1 MGMMGERLRWRR
13 EQSFQS
19 NYRGLDCT
27 DSRCPDSTCNFLG
40 WSPFLKL
47 IPPVLLPTFDGNRTM
62 LRSTRML
69 LPLLALICATP
80 ALAEPP
86 DTSYIYPAGGQR
98 GTKVQVRIGGF
109 YLYEKTPLELIG
121 PGISGPAEIE
131 RIPTKWFEGPVI
143 KQPAS
148 QQKEDY
154 PKDYGAELTI
164 AANAPLGPHGW
175 RSWNAQGAT
184 PVRPFIVGTL
194 PEIVEDEAD
203 GDPLPVAV
211 KLPVTINGRIFPR
224 EDLDEW
230 TFAAEAGKPITIAV
244 MAEQLGSPLEARVEV
259 RSPSGALLAEST
271 GRLNRDPQLRF
282 VPPTSGEYSVRIT
295 DTRSTGLQHFVYRL
309 TITAGPWIDSI
320 YPLGGKRGAA
330 TKFEINGQRI
340 TQLEATLPT
349 APESI
354 VSYYFTQNGELLNAV
369 KLDLDDLEEL
379 REQEP
384 NSEPAQA
391 AALKLGQVA
400 NGRIETAGDR
410 DAWQMNLVKGETV
423 QLEVRAARL
432 GSPLDAVLLVLD
444 ETGKELARGD
454 DLPGGSPDCEMKFT
468 AAKDGIYTVVVQE
481 RFASRGGQDFAY
493 RLRCTKPAA
502 DFQLEMTIDA
512 LAVDI
517 GGTKKL
523 PVSITRLGSFA
534 GPITLSAEGLP
545 AGVTGAPIEVEGNQN
560 KGELS
565 FAVESSVAVGRHP
578 LKIVGTA
585 DINGAKVTRPVKIVV
600 PPNANQQLTA
610 LGLVDVDH
618 LLLVTSLATPFKFAG
633 QYDLQYIARG
643 STLRKHFEIDR
654 GGYEG
659 PLWVELADKQ
669 GRHLQGVAAAR
680 QTVPPG
686 SSEFEF
692 EVSLPPWM
700 ELGRT
705 SRSQLMIVGELADP
719 TGKKYKVSYTTN
731 NQNEQLIALVSPGP
745 LRVAPERASLAIR
758 PKEEIVIRLQI
769 QCDRTVEKPLKIE
782 LIVPDH
788 MRDLAAATIE
798 AKPQDQTAKLTL
810 RCGVTPGPLNMPL
823 TIRATSERDGK
834 PVVSETPLTLLLQP

>member
-1 MGMMGERLRWRR
+1 
-13 EQSFQS
+13 
-19 NYRGLDCT
+19 
-27 DSRCPDSTCNFLG
+27 
-40 WSPFLKL
+40 
-47 IPPVLLPTFDGNRTM
+47 M
-62 LRSTRML
+62 LRPTRML
-69 LPLLALICATP
+69 LSLLAILGATP

-86 DTSYIYPAGGQR
+86 DTSYIFPAGAQR
-98 GTKVQVRIGGF
+98 GTRVQVRIGGF
-109 YLYEKTPLELIG
+109 YLYERTPFELIG
-121 PGISGPAEIE
+121 PGIAGPAEIE

-154 PKDYGAELTI
+154 PKDYAAELTI
-164 AANAPLGPHGW
+164 AATAPLGPHGW

-184 PVRPFIVGTL
+184 PVQPFIVGTL
-194 PEIVEDEAD
+194 PEVIEDEAD
-203 GDPLPVAV
+203 GDPLPTAV

-230 TFAAEAGKPITIAV
+230 TFAAEAGQPITIAV
-244 MAEQLGSPLEARVEV
+244 MAEQLGSPLEARIEV

-271 GRLNRDPQLRF
+271 GRLNRDPVLRF
-282 VPPTSGEYSVRIT
+282 VPPASGEYAVRIT
-295 DTRSTGLQHFVYRL
+295 DTRSTGLQHYVYRL

-320 YPLGGKRGAA
+320 YPLGGKRGAL
-330 TKFEINGQRI
+330 TKFEVLGQGFD
-340 TQLEATLPT
+340 QLEAHLPMS
-349 APESI
+349 AENV
-354 VSYYFTQNGELLNAV
+354 VSHYFTHNGETLNAV

-379 REQEP
+379 REQES
-384 NSEPAQA
+384 NNELAQA
-391 AALKLGQVA
+391 AAIKLGQVC
-400 NGRIETAGDR
+400 NGRIDAAGDR
-410 DAWQMNLVKGETV
+410 DQWQIALAKGEAV

-432 GSPLDAVLLVLD
+432 GSPLDAVLLVHD
-444 ETGKELARGD
+444 DTGKELARGD
-454 DLPGGSPDCEMKFT
+454 DLPGGSPDCEVKFA
-468 AAKDGIYTVVVQE
+468 AAKEGTYTVVVQE
-481 RFASRGGQDFAY
+481 RFASRGGKEFAY
-493 RLRCTKPAA
+493 RLRCTKPTA
-502 DFQLEMTIDA
+502 DFQLEIMVDA

-517 GGTKKL
+517 GSTKKL
-523 PVSITRLGSFA
+523 PVSITRLGGFA

-545 AGVTGAPIEVEGNQN
+545 AGVTAVPVEVKANQN
-560 KGELS
+560 KGDLS
-565 FAVESSVAVGRHP
+565 FAVEASVAVGRQP

-585 DINGAKVTRPVKIVV
+585 EIDGAKVTRPVKIVA
-600 PPNANQQLTA
+600 PPNNNQQVTA

-643 STLRKHFEIDR
+643 STLRKRFEIDR

-659 PLWVELADKQ
+659 PLWVELSDKQ
-669 GRHLQGVAAAR
+669 GRHLQGVAAQR

-705 SRSQLMIVGELADP
+705 SRSQLMVVGELSDSA
-719 TGKKYKVSYTTN
+719 GKKHKVSYTTN

-745 LRVAPERASLAIR
+745 LRVSPERASFAIR
-758 PKEEIVIRLQI
+758 QKTEIIIPLQI

-788 MRDLAAATIE
+788 MQGLAAATIE
-798 AKPQDQTAKLTL
+798 AKPQDQTAKLLL
-810 RCGVTPGPLNMPL
+810 RCGETPGPLNMPL